1 MDYKGL
7 YRGIVIQNN
16 DPQQSGRVKVY
27 VPGINLNQTKN
38 WNQNKEE
45 DKFFKVMGSN
55 TGSSLNP
62 QILDSQKERLL
73 WAEVMLPLIG
83 MSSPGFY
90 NAPSDSYYIGNDS
103 GYISQD
109 SNKSAAA
116 FAKDKQQSASRPSK
130 SPLPNYGQPPRTK
143 INLEFPINGLQFCL
157 PNKCDKN
164 GPVPNTVETTDPSVD
179 SVVDQ
184 LPALFV
190 EQPLN
195 LDPPLPVNNNAVLPV
210 NNNAV
215 LPVNN
220 NAVLPLDNKSVVGID
235 INVSNPTIFL
245 NNVPLSEDNPI
256 FNRECFISVNTKDMI
271 TFEPPILFED
281 ADEAPL
287 YAYNDIPVSLV
298 INDKKSLPNNFKVSS
313 YNNKEVIF
321 EDGPI
326 KIIANRNNINA
337 INVRHNK
344 NPFDLNKVLA
354 LKGFLDQPIP
364 VNTGK
369 TVMPRSPITNGTPMV
384 SRGGGG
390 GEIFNNISSKLL
402 PTFQRKDMHVGGA
415 NNESRATVNRCRKP
429 SNDINNTKGA
439 NVVGSVSQMHRG
451 PMRAPDYNNDFK
463 GMISIPGVGSHVWIY
478 FENGDLNYP
487 IILGSFASKADYK
500 GIFESA

>member
-1 MDYKGL
+1 MDYNGL

-90 NAPSDSYYIGNDS
+90 NAPSDSFYIGNDS

-109 SNKSAAA
+109 SNKSAEA
-116 FAKDKQQSASRPSK
+116 FARDKQQSANRPSV
-130 SPLPNYGQPPRTK
+130 SPLPTYGQPPRTNT
-143 INLEFPINGLQFCL
+143 NLNFPQIGLPFCL
-157 PNKCDKN
+157 PDKCDKS
-164 GPVPNTVETTDPSVD
+164 GPVPNTVKKTNTDVD
-179 SVVDQ
+179 SVVNQ
-184 LPALFV
+184 LPALF
-190 EQPLN
+190 EDQTLD
-195 LDPPLPVNNNAVLPV
+195 LDPPLPV
-210 NNNAV
+210 
-215 LPVNN
+215 
-220 NAVLPLDNKSVVGID
+220 DNKSIVGID
-235 INVSNPTIFL
+235 INVSNPTILL
-245 NNVPLSEDNPI
+245 NDVPLSEDNPL
-256 FNRECFISVNTKDMI
+256 FNRECFNSVDTTDMI

-281 ADEAPL
+281 TNETPS
-287 YAYNDIPVSLV
+287 YSYNDIPVGLI
-298 INDKKSLPNNFKVSS
+298 INNKKSLPNNFKVSS
-313 YNNKEVIF
+313 YNNNEVTF

-326 KIIANRNNINA
+326 KIKAKRKNINS

-344 NPFDLNKVLA
+344 NPFDLNKILA
-354 LKGFLDQPIP
+354 LKGFLEQLFP
-364 VNTGK
+364 VNAGK
-369 TVMPRSPITNGTPMV
+369 TVMPRSPITNGETMI

-402 PTFQRKDMHVGGA
+402 PTFQRKDMHIGGA
-415 NNESRATVNRCRKP
+415 NNESRATVNRCREP
-429 SNDINNTKGA
+429 SNDPNNTKGV
-439 NVVGSVSQMHRG
+439 NVVGNVSQMHRG

-487 IILGSFASKADYK
+487 IILGSFASKADYR

>member
-1 MDYKGL
+1 MNSINMMYNGL

-16 DPQQSGRVKVY
+16 DPQQIGRVKVY

-109 SNKSAAA
+109 SNKSAEA
-116 FAKDKQQSASRPSK
+116 FARDKQQSAKRPNK
-130 SPLPNYGQPPRTK
+130 SPLPTYGQPPRTD
-143 INLEFPINGLQFCL
+143 INLDFLINGLQFCL
-157 PNKCDKN
+157 PDKCDKS
-164 GPVPNTVETTDPSVD
+164 GPVPNTVKKTNTSVD

-184 LPALFV
+184 LPALFE
-190 EQPLN
+190 EQTLD
-195 LDPPLPVNNNAVLPV
+195 LDPPLPV
-210 NNNAV
+210 
-215 LPVNN
+215 
-220 NAVLPLDNKSVVGID
+220 DNKSVIGID
-235 INVSNPTIFL
+235 INVSDPIILFND
-245 NNVPLSEDNPI
+245 VPLSEDNPL
-256 FNRECFISVNTKDMI
+256 FNRECFNSVDTKDMI

-281 ADEAPL
+281 SDEAPS
-287 YAYNDIPVSLV
+287 YSYNDIPVGLI

-313 YNNKEVIF
+313 YNNNEVTF

-326 KIIANRNNINA
+326 KIKANRKNINA

-344 NPFDLNKVLA
+344 NPFDLNKILA
-354 LKGFLDQPIP
+354 LKAFLEQLFP
-364 VNTGK
+364 VNAGK
-369 TVMPRSPITNGTPMV
+369 TVMPRSPITNGETMI

-402 PTFQRKDMHVGGA
+402 PTFQRKDMHIGGA
-415 NNESRATVNRCRKP
+415 NNESRATVNRCREP
-429 SNDINNTKGA
+429 SNDPNNTKGA
-439 NVVGSVSQMHRG
+439 NVVGNVSQMHRG

-487 IILGSFASKADYK
+487 IILGSFASKADYR

>member
-1 MDYKGL
+1 MNSINMMYNGL

-16 DPQQSGRVKVY
+16 DPQQIGRVKVY

-109 SNKSAAA
+109 SNKSAEA
-116 FAKDKQQSASRPSK
+116 FARDKQQSAKRPNK
-130 SPLPNYGQPPRTK
+130 SPLPTYGQPPRTD
-143 INLEFPINGLQFCL
+143 INLDFLINGLQFCL
-157 PNKCDKN
+157 PDKCDKS
-164 GPVPNTVETTDPSVD
+164 GPVPNTVKKTNTPVD

-184 LPALFV
+184 LPALFE
-190 EQPLN
+190 EQTLD
-195 LDPPLPVNNNAVLPV
+195 LDPPLPV
-210 NNNAV
+210 
-215 LPVNN
+215 
-220 NAVLPLDNKSVVGID
+220 DNKSVIGID
-235 INVSNPTIFL
+235 INVSDPTILF
-245 NNVPLSEDNPI
+245 NDVPLSEDNPL
-256 FNRECFISVNTKDMI
+256 FNRECFNSVDTKDMI

-281 ADEAPL
+281 SDEAPS
-287 YAYNDIPVSLV
+287 YSYNDIPVGLI

-313 YNNKEVIF
+313 YNNNEVTF

-326 KIIANRNNINA
+326 KIKANRKNINA

-344 NPFDLNKVLA
+344 NPFDLNKILA
-354 LKGFLDQPIP
+354 LKAFLEQLFP
-364 VNTGK
+364 VNAGK
-369 TVMPRSPITNGTPMV
+369 TVMPRSPITNGETMI

-402 PTFQRKDMHVGGA
+402 PTFQRKDMHIGGA
-415 NNESRATVNRCRKP
+415 NNESRATVNRCREP
-429 SNDINNTKGA
+429 SNDPNNTKGA
-439 NVVGSVSQMHRG
+439 NVVGNVSQMHRG

-487 IILGSFASKADYK
+487 IILGSFASKADYR

>member
-1 MDYKGL
+1 MYNGL

-16 DPQQSGRVKVY
+16 DPQQIGRVKVY

-109 SNKSAAA
+109 SNKSAEA
-116 FAKDKQQSASRPSK
+116 FARDKQQSAKRPNK
-130 SPLPNYGQPPRTK
+130 SPLPTYGQPPRTD
-143 INLEFPINGLQFCL
+143 INLDFLINGLQFCL
-157 PNKCDKN
+157 PDKCDKS
-164 GPVPNTVETTDPSVD
+164 GPVPNTVKKTNTSVD

-184 LPALFV
+184 LPALFE
-190 EQPLN
+190 EQTLD
-195 LDPPLPVNNNAVLPV
+195 LDPPLPV
-210 NNNAV
+210 
-215 LPVNN
+215 
-220 NAVLPLDNKSVVGID
+220 DNKSVIGID
-235 INVSNPTIFL
+235 INVSDPIILFND
-245 NNVPLSEDNPI
+245 VPLSEDNPL
-256 FNRECFISVNTKDMI
+256 FNRECFNSVDTKDMI

-281 ADEAPL
+281 SDEAPS
-287 YAYNDIPVSLV
+287 YSYNDIPVGLI

-313 YNNKEVIF
+313 YNNNEVTF

-326 KIIANRNNINA
+326 KIKANRKNINA

-344 NPFDLNKVLA
+344 NPFDLNKILA
-354 LKGFLDQPIP
+354 LKAFLEQLFP
-364 VNTGK
+364 VNAGK
-369 TVMPRSPITNGTPMV
+369 TVMPRSPITNGETMI

-402 PTFQRKDMHVGGA
+402 PTFQRKDMHIGGA
-415 NNESRATVNRCRKP
+415 NNESRATVNRCREP
-429 SNDINNTKGA
+429 SNDPNNTKGA
-439 NVVGSVSQMHRG
+439 NVVGNVSQMHRG

-487 IILGSFASKADYK
+487 IILGSFASKADYR

>member
-1 MDYKGL
+1 MYNGL

-16 DPQQSGRVKVY
+16 DPQQIGRVKVY

-109 SNKSAAA
+109 SNKSAEA
-116 FAKDKQQSASRPSK
+116 FARDKQQSAKRPNK
-130 SPLPNYGQPPRTK
+130 SPLPTYGQPPRTD
-143 INLEFPINGLQFCL
+143 INLDFLINGLQFCL
-157 PNKCDKN
+157 PDKCDKS
-164 GPVPNTVETTDPSVD
+164 GPVPNTVKKTNTPVD

-184 LPALFV
+184 LPALFE
-190 EQPLN
+190 EQTLD
-195 LDPPLPVNNNAVLPV
+195 LDPPLPV
-210 NNNAV
+210 
-215 LPVNN
+215 
-220 NAVLPLDNKSVVGID
+220 DNKSVIGID
-235 INVSNPTIFL
+235 INVSDPTILF
-245 NNVPLSEDNPI
+245 NDVPLSEDNPL
-256 FNRECFISVNTKDMI
+256 FNRECFNSVDTKDMI

-281 ADEAPL
+281 SDEAPS
-287 YAYNDIPVSLV
+287 YSYNDIPVGLI

-313 YNNKEVIF
+313 YNNNEVTF

-326 KIIANRNNINA
+326 KIKANRKNINA

-344 NPFDLNKVLA
+344 NPFDLNKILA
-354 LKGFLDQPIP
+354 LKAFLEQLFP
-364 VNTGK
+364 VNAGK
-369 TVMPRSPITNGTPMV
+369 TVMPRSPITNGETMI

-402 PTFQRKDMHVGGA
+402 PTFQRKDMHIGGA
-415 NNESRATVNRCRKP
+415 NNESRATVNRCREP
-429 SNDINNTKGA
+429 SNDPNNTKGA
-439 NVVGSVSQMHRG
+439 NVVGNVSQMHRG

-487 IILGSFASKADYK
+487 IILGSFASKADYR